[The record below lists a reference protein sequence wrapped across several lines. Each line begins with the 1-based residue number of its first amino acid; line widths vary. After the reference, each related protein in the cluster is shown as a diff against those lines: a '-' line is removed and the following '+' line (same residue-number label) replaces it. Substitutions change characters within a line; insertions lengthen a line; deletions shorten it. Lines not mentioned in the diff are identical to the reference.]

1 MQLRFDWRD
10 AAQAYLG
17 LYRRLRPLPGTGR
30 A

>member
-17 LYRRLRPLPGTGR
+17 LYRRLRPRPGTGR